1 MAGVGIVLSR
11 RVKQIS
17 AAFKVCNL
25 YITVHQSN
33 LRDGDVTIY
42 QKTWEGGRGWSADSV
57 EKTS

>member
-1 MAGVGIVLSR
+1 MLSR